1 MLEWIRE
8 RLADRRPGVVADLT
22 GLHVNTVIRIRDGKE
37 VNPKLE
43 TLKRLETYL
52 KGGAL

>member
-22 GLHVNTVIRIRDGKE
+22 GLHINTVIRIRDGKE
-37 VNPKLE
+37 ENPKLE

-52 KGGAL
+52 KDGYL